1 MRTEGEKQIPLS
13 FFVTKRRECRARSE
27 WVATVGATPDG
38 ERGKRDGIRGMGK
51 SGGDKMRSVAQ
62 QAGSGEER
70 GKKGKRDAGAS
81 GAVEAERLA
90 VELAS
95 ERRRSKVLEDTTAR
109 VADRLDAAIESV
121 KAILA
126 RQG

>member
-1 MRTEGEKQIPLS
+1 
-13 FFVTKRRECRARSE
+13 
-27 WVATVGATPDG
+27 
-38 ERGKRDGIRGMGK
+38 MGK
-51 SGGDKMRSVAQ
+51 SGGDKMRSVGQ
-62 QAGSGEER
+62 QAGSSEER
-70 GKKGKRDAGAS
+70 KKGKRGAG

-90 VELAS
+90 AELTL
-95 ERRRSKVLEDTTAR
+95 ERQRSKALEDTTAR

>member
-1 MRTEGEKQIPLS
+1 
-13 FFVTKRRECRARSE
+13 
-27 WVATVGATPDG
+27 
-38 ERGKRDGIRGMGK
+38 MGK
-51 SGGDKMRSVAQ
+51 SGGDKMRSAGQ

-70 GKKGKRDAGAS
+70 KKGKRDAGAS
-81 GAVEAERLA
+81 VAAEAERLRA
-90 VELAS
+90 ELTS
-95 ERRRSKVLEDTTAR
+95 ERQRSKALEDTTAR

>member
-1 MRTEGEKQIPLS
+1 
-13 FFVTKRRECRARSE
+13 
-27 WVATVGATPDG
+27 
-38 ERGKRDGIRGMGK
+38 MGK
-51 SGGDKMRSVAQ
+51 SGGDKMRSVEQ

-70 GKKGKRDAGAS
+70 KKSRRGAGV
-81 GAVEAERLA
+81 AVEVERLRA
-90 VELAS
+90 ELSS
-95 ERRRSKVLEDTTAR
+95 ERKRSRALEETTAR

>member
-1 MRTEGEKQIPLS
+1 
-13 FFVTKRRECRARSE
+13 
-27 WVATVGATPDG
+27 
-38 ERGKRDGIRGMGK
+38 MGK
-51 SGGDKMRSVAQ
+51 SGGDKMRSVGQ

-70 GKKGKRDAGAS
+70 KKGKRGAG
-81 GAVEAERLA
+81 GAVEAERLLA
-90 VELAS
+90 ELTL
-95 ERRRSKVLEDTTAR
+95 ERQRSKALEDTTTR